1 MEFFSFINIGGT
13 IAFAASGTLA
23 AMRKKLDIF
32 GLLVIA
38 FVTSVGGG
46 TIRDVLI
53 GHLPVRWILDSSI
66 ILLIIGAAAVTVI
79 FRSKIEHLDKTLT
92 FFDSLGLG
100 FFALRGIQEGIAIQ
114 LNIPSCIILGTIT
127 ACFGGVI
134 RDILLNEI
142 PALFRTGQLYATV
155 CIMGGMVFFALQKLN
170 IAADLIDLIT
180 ILFIFGIR
188 TLAIKKNISLPKINK
203 I

>member
-1 MEFFSFINIGGT
+1 MEFFTFINIGGT

-32 GLLVIA
+32 GLLVIS

-66 ILLIIGAAAVTVI
+66 ILIIIGAATVTVI
-79 FRSKIEHLDKTLT
+79 FRNKIEHLDKTLT

>member
-1 MEFFSFINIGGT
+1 MEFFTFINIGGT

-23 AMRKKLDIF
+23 AMRKDLDIF
-32 GLLVIA
+32 GVLVIA

-46 TIRDVLI
+46 TIRDMLI

-66 ILLIIGAAAVTVI
+66 ILLIIGAAAITVV
-79 FRSKIEHLDKTLT
+79 FRSKIDHLDKTLT

-100 FFALRGIQEGIAIQ
+100 FFALRGIQEGIAVQ

-155 CIMGGMVFFALQKLN
+155 CIIGGSLFFALQQLN
-170 IAADLIDLIT
+170 ISAEIVDIIT
-180 ILFIFGIR
+180 VLTIFGIR
-188 TLAIKKNISLPKINK
+188 TLAIKKNIHLPKINK
-203 I
+203 M

>member
-1 MEFFSFINIGGT
+1 MEFFTFINIGGT

-23 AMRKKLDIF
+23 AMQKKLDIF
-32 GLLVIA
+32 GLIVIA

-46 TIRDVLI
+46 TIRDMLI

-66 ILLIIGAAAVTVI
+66 ILLIIGVAGVTVI
-79 FRSKIEHLDKTLT
+79 FRSKIEHLDKALT

-100 FFALRGIQEGIAIQ
+100 FFALRGLQEGIAVQ
-114 LNIPSCIILGTIT
+114 LNVPSCIILGTIT

-155 CIMGGMVFFALQKLN
+155 CIMGGMLFFALQKLN
-170 IAADLIDLIT
+170 LSPDLIDVIT
-180 ILFIFGIR
+180 ILFIFGVR
-188 TLAIKKNISLPKINK
+188 TLALKKNI
-203 I
+203 